1 MGRFG
6 LYSSISV
13 LVVKEEKNMW
23 CLKFWFSRIKPTN
36 FPPQFQEKE
45 HKIRVR
51 ALKSEK
57 KRVKLDQRNKRTLQS
72 GPEVKDIS

>member
-1 MGRFG
+1 
-6 LYSSISV
+6 
-13 LVVKEEKNMW
+13 MW
-23 CLKFWFSRIKPTN
+23 RLKFWFSHIKPTN

-57 KRVKLDQRNKRTLQS
+57 K
-72 GPEVKDIS
+72 G